1 MTIREALTQQN
12 PGALFYPDRF
22 EAALIGM
29 TLGFRAARETKP
41 VAVYDH
47 GKLVEILAAQ
57 FAMQDMADGEEREDE
72 ERHDDA
78 EEWIGVNMA
87 GAALGSNGLAIGMEQ
102 TVTGHAGKQESWR
115 EKRCLIG
122 STTNLTY

>member
-1 MTIREALTQQN
+1 
-12 PGALFYPDRF
+12 
-22 EAALIGM
+22 M

-72 ERHDDA
+72 ERHDEA

-87 GAALGSNGLAIGMEQ
+87 RPWVPTGWRLA
-102 TVTGHAGKQESWR
+102 WN
-115 EKRCLIG
+115 KR
-122 STTNLTY
+122 